1 MCSNRDCTI
10 CLLTTNVIACSS
22 KTSRTLGNKVL
33 LSSEDTFHM
42 LAELGDINL
51 IEIDVT
57 QGKQW
62 PVITSLLDSGLLMV
76 SLIHWLFGRICR

>member
-1 MCSNRDCTI
+1 MPCAMCSIRE
-10 CLLTTNVIACSS
+10 CLSRSWTSNVIPCCS
-22 KTSRTLGNKVL
+22 KTSRTLGNKAL

-51 IEIDVT
+51 IEIDVI

-76 SLIHWLFGRICR
+76 SLIHC